1 MSASLPNG
9 AVLSIA
15 TTYGAA
21 IPFTV
26 LTNAAPPVA
35 TATAHGLTN
44 LDILE
49 VSSGWLGL
57 DQRPARV
64 SGSTANNFN
73 LEGHDT
79 LSTSQFPA
87 GSGLGSVRK
96 VLTWTQIS
104 QVMDPA
110 TSGGDQRFV
119 NWNYLEDGN
128 ANERAKPTNKAAK
141 VLTLKLADDPAQAWN
156 AVLKAADYAG
166 TPRIIRLALPNGSFI
181 YYNSYVGFDD
191 EPSLG
196 FNNIMQVSLTLT
208 SAARF
213 VRYAS

>member
-9 AVLSIA
+9 ATLSIA
-15 TTYGAA
+15 TTYGAV
-21 IPFTV
+21 IPVTA

-35 TATAHGLTN
+35 TATGHGLTN
-44 LDILE
+44 ADILE

-64 SGSTANNFN
+64 ISSATNSFN
-73 LEGHDT
+73 YEGHDT
-79 LSTSQFPA
+79 TNVVSFPA
-87 GSGLGSVRK
+87 GGGVGSVRK
-96 VLTWTQIS
+96 VLTWTQID
-104 QVMDPA
+104 QVMDPS

-128 ANERAKPTNKAAK
+128 APERAKPTNKAAK
-141 VLTLKLADDPAQAWN
+141 VLTLKLADDPSKAWN
-156 AVLKAADYAG
+156 AVLKAADASG
-166 TPRIIRLALPNGSFI
+166 TPRLIRLALPNGSFI
-181 YYNSYVGFDD
+181 YYNAYIGFDD
-191 EPSLG
+191 EPTLS
-196 FNNIMQVSLTLT
+196 FNNIMQVSLTIT

>member
-49 VSSGWLGL
+49 VTSNWLGL

-64 SGSTANNFN
+64 AGSTSNNFN

-79 LSTSQFPA
+79 TNVINFPV
-87 GSGLGSVRK
+87 GGGLGSVRK
-96 VLTWTQIS
+96 VLTWTQID

-141 VLTLKLADDPAQAWN
+141 ILTLKMADDPAKAWN
-156 AVLKAADYAG
+156 AVLKAADAAG

-181 YYNSYVGFDD
+181 YYNSYIGFDD

-208 SAARF
+208 SAAPF
-213 VRYAS
+213 IRYAA